1 MRKICLLSA
10 LLMLFGLT
18 ATAQEYISVGEVLV
32 PQGRQSMLE
41 VRFHFDKGHDYVSYQ
56 FKVNLPD
63 GISLV
68 TKSNGKVP
76 VTLGDG
82 QDEEICTLDLNAD
95 THILTCYTNPS
106 TPIGGTDGL
115 LVCIPIQ
122 ADGDKVSAGDELSGS
137 LVDVEFT
144 HNEGAVRNPFSDVTF
159 TIKVTDKII
168 LDENY
173 TWVPFAT
180 SVAADLR
187 VIRTIKAN
195 EWSTICLPFNMNNT
209 KRNAAFGDD
218 YELAEFTGYEAQKDA
233 DNKVIGLTLKFN
245 PVPSGT
251 TMSKNV
257 PYVIKTTKE
266 ISEFEVNAKVDPT
279 PDNTTKSIVAY
290 DEDED
295 DDIVVATM
303 KGVLKAGT
311 VVPENSLFLSENKF
325 YYSSGKTKMKGFR
338 AYFTLKDVLA
348 DVSQSGARIFL
359 SVGDETTEIHPV
371 QMGTDDDGWYTLS
384 GLKLDKKPAATGVYI
399 HRGEK
404 VVINE
409 ERMRK

>member
-1 MRKICLLSA
+1 MRKISLLSA

-32 PQGRQSMLE
+32 PEGRQSMLE

-56 FKVNLPD
+56 FKVKLPE

-68 TKSNGKVP
+68 TDDDGYVP
-76 VTLGDG
+76 VVLGDG
-82 QDEEICTLDLNAD
+82 QPSARWSKDMPASSSIMKA
-95 THILTCYTNPS
+95 YSSPS
-106 TPIGGTDGL
+106 TVITADDGV

-122 ADGDKVSAGDELSGS
+122 ADGDKVSAGDELEGS

-173 TWVPFAT
+173 TWTPYAT
-180 SVAADLR
+180 SNACDLL
-187 VIRTIKAN
+187 VKRTIKAG
-195 EWSTICLPFNMNNT
+195 EWSTVCFPFAMSAD
-209 KRNAAFGDD
+209 KLKAAFGDD
-218 YELAEFTGYEAQKDA
+218 YVLEEFTGYDVEEDA
-233 DNKVIGLTLKFN
+233 DDKVTGLTLKF
-245 PVPSGT
+245 T
-251 TMSKNV
+251 KNTKAAKINT
-257 PYVIKTTKE
+257 PYIIKVSHDV
-266 ISEFEVNAKVDPT
+266 SEFEVNAVVNPG
-279 PDNTTKSIVAY
+279 NAQKSIVV
-290 DEDED
+290 ED
-295 DDIVVATM
+295 DDTGEEVEVASMT
-303 KGVLKAGT
+303 GTYVAGT

>member
-1 MRKICLLSA
+1 MRKISLLSA

-56 FKVNLPD
+56 FTVNLPD

-122 ADGDKVSAGDELSGS
+122 ADGDNVKVDDELSGS
-137 LVDVEFT
+137 LTEVEFT
-144 HNEGAVRNPFSDVTF
+144 HNEGAVRQPFDAASF

-173 TWVPFAT
+173 TWEPFAT
-180 SVAADLR
+180 DEDCDIK
-187 VIRTIKAN
+187 VIRTINAN
-195 EWSTICLPFNMNNT
+195 EWSTICLPFDID
-209 KRNAAFGDD
+209 AAQFKQIFGNDVQ
-218 YELAEFTGYEAQKDA
+218 LASYTSYKTEKEGTD
-233 DNKVIGLTLKFN
+233 VIGITLN
-245 PVPSGT
+245 
-251 TMSKNV
+251 
-257 PYVIKTTKE
+257 
-266 ISEFEVNAKVDPT
+266 FEDVDL
-279 PDNTTKSIVAY
+279 
-290 DEDED
+290 DED
-295 DDIVVATM
+295 DFETNTPYLIKTSKKIDEFTITATIEPDDVKVGSKS
-303 KGVLKAGT
+303 KGWFIGTYQAGT

-325 YYSSGKTKMKGFR
+325 YYSTGKTKMKGFR